1 MSKSDVAPFH
11 SENFICWWFSLCRY
25 IELVRAAKNWLSIFH
40 YVLSYRPLAWFSRTA
55 SVFNVNVHLSR
66 YTPTG
71 LKANM
76 SISTPFT
83 SKCWSSSSN
92 SLFRIFK
99 VKIFRDG
106 NKANIEIF
114 VSFLWRAWVDWQ
126 QEPLRPHL
134 LPSPIHRPALLRQVS
149 EKTANNQTNN
159 NKQTSKQTNNKQTFE
174 QKETTGKAS
183 NNLLSV

>member
-1 MSKSDVAPFH
+1 MQTYRAG
-11 SENFICWWFSLCRY
+11 ECGQ
-25 IELVRAAKNWLSIFH
+25 ELVVYI
-40 YVLSYRPLAWFSRTA
+40 PLRTVPSPIA
-55 SVFNVNVHLSR
+55 LVSTYCLISAVFNVNVHLSR

-83 SKCWSSSSN
+83 SKCWSSSSS

-114 VSFLWRAWVDWQ
+114 ASFLWRAWVDWQ

-134 LPSPIHRPALLRQVS
+134 LPPPIHRPALLRQVS
-149 EKTANNQTNN
+149 EKTANNQTTN
-159 NKQTSKQTNNKQTFE
+159 NKQTSKK
-174 QKETTGKAS
+174 KTGKAS
-183 NNLLSV
+183 NNLLIV